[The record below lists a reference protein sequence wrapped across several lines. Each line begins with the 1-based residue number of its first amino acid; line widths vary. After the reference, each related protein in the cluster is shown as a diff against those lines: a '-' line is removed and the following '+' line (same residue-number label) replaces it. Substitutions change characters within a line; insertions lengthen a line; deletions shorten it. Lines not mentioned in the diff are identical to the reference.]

1 MSLTIRANF
10 DTQSVQVNTN
20 KNRENI
26 DATEL
31 KLGSMNPI
39 DAKRASAR
47 KQAMKLIG
55 DAWERDGKALAG
67 IQEMKDSKATIVE
80 EYLDLKSKI
89 NDLEKQKEQWREEYG
104 VSADS
109 EEQKDLEL
117 LEKYQNN
124 KSGAS
129 FDSFSDE
136 EKARL
141 KELADA
147 PLTDYQKKVLELNG
161 VKDALDIELQKKENT
176 LIAMTGSI
184 TNAEL
189 EMEKNQDM
197 IKSQDAAEELIEAAN
212 KDIVGMLVDEAKEH
226 LESVQEEAEE
236 KAEKLKEQKEE
247 REERLEETKERRKE
261 QEKIIHDQI
270 EANKLELDGNVQEQ
284 AVDHLA
290 EAQKVVEQM
299 MSKNH
304 MVNEDLKG
312 IEIDLKF

>member
-247 REERLEETKERRKE
+247 REERLEETKERGKE

>member
-1 MSLTIRANF
+1 
-10 DTQSVQVNTN
+10 
-20 KNRENI
+20 
-26 DATEL
+26 
-31 KLGSMNPI
+31 
-39 DAKRASAR
+39 
-47 KQAMKLIG
+47 
-55 DAWERDGKALAG
+55 
-67 IQEMKDSKATIVE
+67 
-80 EYLDLKSKI
+80 
-89 NDLEKQKEQWREEYG
+89 
-104 VSADS
+104 
-109 EEQKDLEL
+109 
-117 LEKYQNN
+117 
-124 KSGAS
+124 
-129 FDSFSDE
+129 
-136 EKARL
+136 
-141 KELADA
+141 
-147 PLTDYQKKVLELNG
+147 
-161 VKDALDIELQKKENT
+161 
-176 LIAMTGSI
+176 MTGSI

>member
-226 LESVQEEAEE
+226 LESVQEESEE

>member
-89 NDLEKQKEQWREEYG
+89 NDFEKQKEQWREEYG

-226 LESVQEEAEE
+226 LESVQEEAEK